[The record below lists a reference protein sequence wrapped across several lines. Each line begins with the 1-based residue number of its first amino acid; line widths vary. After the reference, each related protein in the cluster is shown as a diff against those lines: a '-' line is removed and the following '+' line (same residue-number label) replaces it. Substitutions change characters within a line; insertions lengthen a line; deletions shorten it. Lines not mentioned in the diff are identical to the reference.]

1 MMERPKYF
9 VARRS
14 VSADRADLEHV
25 AVITGLERNPK
36 LPAAIVPGHD
46 RLYRDD
52 GFAPAVVECG
62 LHAGLLA
69 ELDQIARGR
78 ERQLEAA
85 GLAAF
90 QRFARR
96 HPDRIGG
103 FLAVMGADLFGW
115 RGGEEEPSIET
126 LRHAL

>member
-52 GFAPAVVECG
+52 GFAPPVVECG

-69 ELDQIARGR
+69 ELDQIPRGR
-78 ERQLEAA
+78 ERQLEASGRA
-85 GLAAF
+85 GF
-90 QRFARR
+90 PPFAGRT
-96 HPDRIGG
+96 PN
-103 FLAVMGADLFGW
+103 
-115 RGGEEEPSIET
+115 
-126 LRHAL
+126 